1 MIKDCAWVPQHRR
14 TRLLLANT
22 SKPIARFSV
31 SRFASYP
38 LSILI
43 GVHHDAGLAPHKA
56 SQSAAASR
64 APSVPSASSCR
75 TVVRSRVTFSIEH
88 SRIARAEIFPDQ
100 KKESA
105 VAFLVA
111 TVAYF

>member
-31 SRFASYP
+31 SAFASYP

-43 GVHHDAGLAPHKA
+43 GVHHDAGLAPQPRGRPHHA
-56 SQSAAASR
+56 IAAARVNEFDLGGVFQPMVGQHS
-64 APSVPSASSCR
+64 SSANGLG
-75 TVVRSRVTFSIEH
+75 I
-88 SRIARAEIFPDQ
+88 
-100 KKESA
+100 
-105 VAFLVA
+105 
-111 TVAYF
+111 